1 MDSIDNALGGL
12 VAWVKLHPGTA
23 LAITIAL
30 HVLTILITT
39 IWTNRITNLSTRH
52 KRLFRGTT
60 GNDLEAQVMRTIE
73 SAQESEARI
82 ESLSKAV
89 QRIDSSFIQGFRK
102 TGFTRY
108 DAVPGQG
115 GMQSFSIALLDDAN
129 SGLVLTVITGRA
141 ESRTYC
147 KPVVNGISNML
158 LSDEE
163 KLVIASATL
172 PAQQGLASSSA

>member
-1 MDSIDNALGGL
+1 MKKQKTTTQKP
-12 VAWVKLHPGTA
+12 KLTYRVNEQIRVPEVRIVFQDGTQ
-23 LAITIAL
+23 
-30 HVLTILITT
+30 
-39 IWTNRITNLSTRH
+39 
-52 KRLFRGTT
+52 
-60 GNDLEAQVMRTIE
+60 QVMKTIE

-102 TGFTRY
+102 TGFARY

-129 SGLVLTVITGRA
+129 SGLILTVITGRA

-147 KPVVNGISNML
+147 KPVVNGISNMM